1 MIPTFLKT
9 KIIDDFGSLTALRN
23 LIFQTAMAI
32 HGSGWVWM
40 VAGPMGN
47 LRILATFN
55 AGSPFDLDS
64 RQSMDPSTRLDVD
77 KGLGKKSGPGP
88 RARPNRRH
96 EYLLLPVLGL
106 NCWEHAYILDYGS
119 SIDGKREYL
128 KNWWASVNWRRV
140 YDVVKRR
147 QESLITAPNIQ

>member
-1 MIPTFLKT
+1 VISTFLKT
-9 KIIDDFGSLTALRN
+9 KIIDDFGSVAALRN
-23 LIFQTAMAI
+23 LIFQTAMAL

-40 VAGPMGN
+40 VVGPMGN

-64 RQSMDPSTRLDVD
+64 RQSMDPSTGLDVD

-106 NCWEHAYILDYGS
+106 NCWEHAYVLDYGS

-147 QESLITAPNIQ
+147 QESLITAPNVQ